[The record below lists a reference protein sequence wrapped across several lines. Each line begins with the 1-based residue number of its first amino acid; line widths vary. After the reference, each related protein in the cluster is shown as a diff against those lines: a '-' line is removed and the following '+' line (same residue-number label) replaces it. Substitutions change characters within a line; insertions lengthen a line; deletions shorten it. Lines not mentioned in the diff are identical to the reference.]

1 MLIKLLLVFIQR
13 IVPMLLASK
22 HRKGVTGLPTHHQ
35 IHTVHITLLTWAFIS
50 PNRMRILWRRLKLR
64 NVIHI
69 AVTLALLLCCFTIAF
84 LIVKGGGQETGLS
97 ESLRLTEQYGINCT
111 EIYEMEPVEL
121 GKTLVIRKE
130 KSYVGQTDRTIVN
143 ATYDCEWFVVSRN
156 YTGIQGS
163 EFEREFPLAYSLV
176 VHQDAALV
184 ERLLRAIYMPHN
196 IYCIHYD
203 LKSTDEFISAMK
215 GLACCI
221 PNIFIASKLER
232 VQYAGFARLK
242 ADLNCLSD
250 LLDSEVK
257 WKYVINLCGQDFP
270 LRTNAELV
278 SDLKELNGK
287 NMVESKWPEGK
298 TVRWTYHHL
307 QKDSNSEYYSFPV
320 TTSEIKSPP
329 PHNITM
335 FVGSA
340 YFTLS
345 REFVVFVNQSPIAS
359 DFLTWTEDTYSPDE
373 HFWATL
379 VRVPGVPGEVPSSD
393 PEISELVSKTRLVKW
408 SYHERILYPPCT
420 GVSIRAVCIYG
431 AAELRWLLNYG
442 HWFANKVDPKVDPVL
457 LECLEEMLLEKRL
470 RPKLQ

>member
-1 MLIKLLLVFIQR
+1 
-13 IVPMLLASK
+13 
-22 HRKGVTGLPTHHQ
+22 
-35 IHTVHITLLTWAFIS
+35 
-50 PNRMRILWRRLKLR
+50 MRRLWLRLKLR
-64 NVIHI
+64 NVICI
-69 AVTLALLLCCFTIAF
+69 ALTLALICCFTITF
-84 LIVKGGGQETGLS
+84 SIVKEEGQETGLS

-111 EIYEMEPVEL
+111 AIYEMEPVEL

-130 KSYVGQTDRTIVN
+130 KSYVGQTDRTIAN
-143 ATYDCEWFVVSRN
+143 ATYDCDWFVVSQG
-156 YTGIQGS
+156 YDAIQGS

-203 LKSTDEFISAMK
+203 LKSSDDFISAMK
-215 GLACCI
+215 CLARCI

-232 VQYAGFARLK
+232 VQYAGFSRLK

-270 LRTNAELV
+270 LQTNAELV
-278 SDLKELNGK
+278 SDLKELKGR

-298 TVRWTYHHL
+298 TGRWTYHHSL
-307 QKDSNSEYYSFPV
+307 KDSNSEYYESPV
-320 TTSEIKSPP
+320 STSEKKSPP
-329 PHNITM
+329 PHNIAM

-345 REFVVFVNQSPIAS
+345 REFVVFVQQSSLAS
-359 DFLTWTEDTYSPDE
+359 DFLAWSEDTYSPDE

-379 VRVPGVPGEVPSSD
+379 VRVSGVPGEVPSSD
-393 PEISELVSKTRLVKW
+393 PEISELKSKTRLVKW
-408 SYHERILYPPCT
+408 SYLERILYPPCT

-457 LECLEEMLLEKRL
+457 MECLEEKLAEKRL

>member
-1 MLIKLLLVFIQR
+1 MRRLWLHLKLKNVIC
-13 IVPMLLASK
+13 
-22 HRKGVTGLPTHHQ
+22 
-35 IHTVHITLLTWAFIS
+35 ITL
-50 PNRMRILWRRLKLR
+50 
-64 NVIHI
+64 
-69 AVTLALLLCCFTIAF
+69 TLALICCFTITF
-84 LIVKGGGQETGLS
+84 SIVKDEGQETGLS
-97 ESLRLTEQYGINCT
+97 ETLRLTEQYGINCT
-111 EIYEMEPVEL
+111 AIYEMEPVEL

-143 ATYDCEWFVVSRN
+143 ATYDCDWFVVSRG
-156 YTGIQGS
+156 YDAIQGS

-176 VHQDAALV
+176 VHQDVALV
-184 ERLLRAIYMPHN
+184 ERLLRAVYMPHN

-203 LKSTDEFISAMK
+203 LKSSDDFISAMK
-215 GLACCI
+215 GLARCI
-221 PNIFIASKLER
+221 PNVFIASKLER
-232 VQYAGFARLK
+232 VQYAGFSRLK

-278 SDLKELNGK
+278 SDLKELKGR
-287 NMVESKWPEGK
+287 NMVESKWPGGK
-298 TVRWTYHHL
+298 TGRWTYHHSL
-307 QKDSNSEYYSFPV
+307 KDSNSEYNESPAS
-320 TTSEIKSPP
+320 TSEKKSPP
-329 PHNITM
+329 PHNIAM

-345 REFVVFVNQSPIAS
+345 REFVVFVQQSSLAS
-359 DFLTWTEDTYSPDE
+359 DFLAWSEDTYSPDE

-379 VRVPGVPGEVPSSD
+379 VRVSGVPGEVPSSD
-393 PEISELVSKTRLVKW
+393 PEISELKSKTRLVKW
-408 SYHERILYPPCT
+408 SYLERILYPPCT

-457 LECLEEMLLEKRL
+457 MECLEEKLAEKRL

>member
-1 MLIKLLLVFIQR
+1 MKNVWL
-13 IVPMLLASK
+13 
-22 HRKGVTGLPTHHQ
+22 HRKTKNIFFSFFAL
-35 IHTVHITLLTWAFIS
+35 TLLI
-50 PNRMRILWRRLKLR
+50 
-64 NVIHI
+64 
-69 AVTLALLLCCFTIAF
+69 CCFVIFFTVNERGRQVF
-84 LIVKGGGQETGLS
+84 ERP
-97 ESLRLTEQYGINCT
+97 RLTEQYEINCT
-111 EIYEMEPVEL
+111 AIYEMEPVEL
-121 GKTLVIRKE
+121 GKTLAIRKQ
-130 KSYVGQTDRTIVN
+130 KSYVGRTDEAVVN
-143 ATYDCEWFVVSRN
+143 STSDCDRFVSQGYD
-156 YTGIQGS
+156 GIQGS
-163 EFEREFPLAYSLV
+163 EFEHEFPLAYSLV

-203 LKSTDEFISAMK
+203 MKSTDDFISAMK
-215 GLACCI
+215 GLARCI

-232 VQYAGFARLK
+232 VQYAGFSRLK

-287 NMVESKWPEGK
+287 NMVESKWPGGK
-298 TVRWTYHHL
+298 QWRWTYHHL
-307 QKDSNSEYYSFPV
+307 LKDSNLEYYSFPV
-320 TTSEIKSPP
+320 TTSEKKSPP
-329 PHNITM
+329 PHNIAM

-359 DFLTWTEDTYSPDE
+359 DFLAWTEDTYSPDE

-420 GVSIRAVCIYG
+420 GVHVRGVCIYG

-457 LECLEEMLLEKRL
+457 IKCLEEKLAERL
-470 RPKLQ
+470 VQREVYIMHSHSGAQ